1 MSNLGYL
8 TRQSLPLSQIRIRN
22 VEPEVTNPDL
32 LTHSESNILEL
43 EKVKRKMKRTQE
55 VIPRSRGIKK
65 SVNGHG
71 FGLDF
76 DESEPF
82 ERSVREQEG
91 RRYLLWRKVTG

>member
-32 LTHSESNILEL
+32 LTHSESNILE
-43 EKVKRKMKRTQE
+43 KVKRKMKRTQE

-65 SVNGHG
+65 SFKGHG
-71 FGLDF
+71 FGLDV
-76 DESEPF
+76 DESAEPF